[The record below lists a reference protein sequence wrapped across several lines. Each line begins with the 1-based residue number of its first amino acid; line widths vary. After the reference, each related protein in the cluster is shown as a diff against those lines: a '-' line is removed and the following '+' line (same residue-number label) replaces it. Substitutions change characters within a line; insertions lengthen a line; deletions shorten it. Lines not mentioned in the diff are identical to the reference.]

1 MKNLIIY
8 KKIKKAKKC
17 SKKVLTTNRCSAIMT
32 ITNIH
37 LVIFGGMVMIR
48 RRRLRRL
55 KRLKRRRFITKVM
68 LLITLLMTV
77 STMANF
83 AFAKKS
89 DADFLTVIVKN
100 GESVWTI
107 AKENNPNNMDL
118 RRLVYEI
125 IEENDIENG
134 VIYAGDELVIP
145 LS

>member
-1 MKNLIIY
+1 
-8 KKIKKAKKC
+8 
-17 SKKVLTTNRCSAIMT
+17 
-32 ITNIH
+32 
-37 LVIFGGMVMIR
+37 
-48 RRRLRRL
+48 
-55 KRLKRRRFITKVM
+55 
-68 LLITLLMTV
+68 MTV